1 MRSYLKLITSQH
13 RTANKF
19 CNHINLITK
28 SLAETVS
35 FARQLNNYF
44 SLDDAV
50 GVQLDVIGE
59 WAGISRRVLIPLV
72 GVYFTLDNDRTGF
85 DEGMWKGEFDS
96 DSGFMTLNDETYRSI
111 IRVKIKA
118 NHWDGTTESLMDI
131 YDSLLPDEDT
141 KLFFID
147 NLDMSMD
154 VFITGSYIDNV
165 TKSIV
170 KQGYLGVKP
179 EGVQVNHYY
188 INSVPKSPMFG
199 FDISNN
205 YIAGFDIGG
214 YVVPL

>member
-1 MRSYLKLITSQH
+1 MRNYLKLITSQH

-28 SLAETVS
+28 SLAETAS

-50 GVQLDVIGE
+50 GVQLDIIGE
-59 WAGISRRVLIPLV
+59 WVGISRYIQTPIA
-72 GVYFTLDNDRTGF
+72 GVYFALDSVGVGL
-85 DEGMWKGEFDS
+85 DEGLWQRAYDS
-96 DSGFMTLNDETYRSI
+96 DSGFTELDDETYRTI

-131 YDSLLPDEDT
+131 YDSLLPDKDT

-154 VFITGSYIDNV
+154 VFITGSYVDNV
-165 TKSIV
+165 TKAIV

-205 YIAGFDIGG
+205 YIAGFDTGG
-214 YVVPL
+214 FAVPL

>member
-28 SLAETVS
+28 SLAETAS

-59 WAGISRRVLIPLV
+59 WAGISRRVLISLV

>member
-28 SLAETVS
+28 SLAETAS

-205 YIAGFDIGG
+205 YIAGFDTAGFA
-214 YVVPL
+214 VPL